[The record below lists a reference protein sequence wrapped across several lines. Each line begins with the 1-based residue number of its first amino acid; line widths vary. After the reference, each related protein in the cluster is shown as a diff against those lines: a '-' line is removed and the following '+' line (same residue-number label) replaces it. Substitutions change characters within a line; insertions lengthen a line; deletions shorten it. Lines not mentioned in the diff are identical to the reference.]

1 MDVMR
6 IGTKRYDTEI
16 KAIPDYP
23 GLNLR
28 ALQELVGG
36 YIEPCAPV
44 QLREQGIEL
53 LANEEGLLKGLAP
66 NENLYPFFVVG
77 DLVAVG
83 VVGEEFTSLTVDQA
97 KYLIKWLSELDS

>member
-1 MDVMR
+1 MMTV
-6 IGTKRYDTEI
+6 IKINVKRYDTEYLEI
-16 KAIPDYP
+16 DGSLESFQK
-23 GLNLR
+23 
-28 ALQELVGG
+28 LVGG

-66 NENLYPFFVVG
+66 NENLYPFFLVG

-83 VVGEEFTSLTVDQA
+83 VAEDEFTSLTVDQI
-97 KYLIKWLSELDS
+97 KYLVRWLSELDS